1 MTDETHRFYRFSNK
15 STYEALTTASD
26 AARGFPNDTA
36 QRWLPV
42 WDELFVDPETTTDR
56 LYCIKRRNILD
67 TDDFTGEGILEI
79 DLETYLERLHW
90 EEPVEEDL
98 EMIDDLQIDEPWTN

>member
-1 MTDETHRFYRFSNK
+1 MTDETHRFYRFSNQT
-15 STYEALTTASD
+15 SYEALTTASD

-56 LYCIKRRNILD
+56 LYCIKRRNIID
-67 TDDFTGEGILEI
+67 TDDFSGEGILEI

>member
-1 MTDETHRFYRFSNK
+1 MNNTTHRFYRFSNQPA
-15 STYEALTTASD
+15 YEALTAASD

-36 QRWLPV
+36 QRWLPT
-42 WDELFVDPETTTDR
+42 WDELFVDPETNTER

-67 TDDFTGEGILEI
+67 TDDFTGEGITEI

-90 EEPVEEDL
+90 EEPPVEPEEEL
-98 EMIDDLQIDEPWTN
+98 IDQPWTN

>member
-1 MTDETHRFYRFSNK
+1 MTNKTHRFYRFSNQ
-15 STYEALTTASD
+15 STYEALTAASD

-42 WDELFVDPETTTDR
+42 WDELFVDPETQTDR
-56 LYCIKRRNILD
+56 LYCIKRRNIID
-67 TDDFTGEGILEI
+67 SDDFSGEGILEI

-90 EEPVEEDL
+90 EEPVVIEEPEDL
-98 EMIDDLQIDEPWTN
+98 LLDEPWTN

>member
-1 MTDETHRFYRFSNK
+1 MNNDTHRFYRFSNQT
-15 STYEALTTASD
+15 SYEALTAASD

-36 QRWLPV
+36 ERWLPV

-56 LYCIKRRNILD
+56 LYCIKRRNIID
-67 TDDFTGEGILEI
+67 SDDFTGEGIIEI
-79 DLETYLERLHW
+79 NLETYLERLHW

>member
-1 MTDETHRFYRFSNK
+1 MTDDTHRFYRFSNQT
-15 STYEALTTASD
+15 SYEALTAASD

-36 QRWLPV
+36 ERWLPT

-67 TDDFTGEGILEI
+67 TDDFSGEGITEI

-90 EEPVEEDL
+90 EEPMEEDL
-98 EMIDDLQIDEPWTN
+98 EMIDDLQLEEPWTN

>member
-1 MTDETHRFYRFSNK
+1 MTDDTHRFYRFSNQPA
-15 STYEALTTASD
+15 YEALTAASD

-36 QRWLPV
+36 QRWLPT
-42 WDELFVDPETTTDR
+42 WDELFVDPETQTDR

-67 TDDFTGEGILEI
+67 TDDFSGEGITEI

-90 EEPVEEDL
+90 EEPPVEPEEEL
-98 EMIDDLQIDEPWTN
+98 IDEPWTN

>member
-1 MTDETHRFYRFSNK
+1 MTDETHRFYRFSNQT
-15 STYEALTTASD
+15 SYEALTTASD

-36 QRWLPV
+36 QRWLPT

-56 LYCIKRRNILD
+56 LYCIKRRNIID
-67 TDDFTGEGILEI
+67 SDDFSGEGILEI